1 MILVRAAAGL
11 VLVLAALAA
20 FAEQEPR
27 VLDINAVPGLRERG
41 REAYTAFLRALPSR
55 AFALG
60 DQGFSGWRGGE
71 GVRSAAIAG
80 ALLNC
85 NELARNICRVYAV
98 DNDIVYARYTQFEEQ
113 SVKLRA
119 AIRERDFPF
128 GDYGDET
135 RELAETP
142 HNTDGLRTLKTVDL
156 AKIMASAVRPVL
168 IDVTEGEPHD
178 TLPNAWWIKGAGL
191 ADPDADIRRRLG
203 AVLDGLTAGDK
214 TASLA
219 FFCGDARCALSLKAA
234 QRARELG
241 YPNVIWYRG
250 GVSAW
255 KDARLPTLE
264 SIQSGQVR

>member
-1 MILVRAAAGL
+1 MRIVVAL
-11 VLVLAALAA
+11 ALAA
-20 FAEQEPR
+20 VSLAAAAQDR
-27 VLDINAVPGLRERG
+27 VLDIDAVPGLRDRG
-41 REAYTAFLRALPSR
+41 REAYGAFIKSLPSR
-55 AFALG
+55 AFAIG
-60 DQGFSGWRGGE
+60 DGGFSGWRGGE
-71 GVRSAAIAG
+71 GSRTSAVARAIY
-80 ALLNC
+80 NC

-98 DNDIVYARYTQFEEQ
+98 DNVIVYSRYTQFEEQ

-135 RELAETP
+135 REHPETP
-142 HNTDGLRTLKTVDL
+142 RSSDGLRTLRTVEL
-156 AKIMASAVRPVL
+156 AKMMASAVRPVL

-191 ADPDADIRRRLG
+191 AGRDDPDAEIRQRLG
-203 AVLDGLTAGDK
+203 AVLEGLTGGDK

-219 FFCGDARCALSLKAA
+219 FFCGDARCPLSLKAA

-241 YPNVIWYRG
+241 YPNVLWYRG
-250 GVSAW
+250 GVRSW

>member
-1 MILVRAAAGL
+1 VRIATGL
-11 VLVLAALAA
+11 ALLATALAA
-20 FAEQEPR
+20 SAQEK
-27 VLDINAVPGLRERG
+27 VIDIDAVPGLRDRG
-41 REAYTAFLRALPSR
+41 RESYAAFLKTLPSR

-60 DQGFSGWRGGE
+60 EQGFSGWRGGE
-71 GVRSAAIAG
+71 GNRTAAIAG

-98 DNDIVYARYTQFEEQ
+98 DNDIVYPRYTQFEEQ

-128 GDYGDET
+128 GEYGDET
-135 RELAETP
+135 RELPETP
-142 HNTDGLRTLKTVDL
+142 RISDGLRTLKTVEL
-156 AKIMASAVRPVL
+156 AKMMASAVRPVL

-191 ADPDADIRRRLG
+191 AQPDGDIRRRLG
-203 AVLDGLTAGDK
+203 ALLEGLTAGDK

-219 FFCGDARCALSLKAA
+219 FFCGDARCALSLTAA
-234 QRARELG
+234 RRARELG
-241 YPNVIWYRG
+241 YPNILWYRG
-250 GVSAW
+250 GVAAW